1 MWALKK
7 GNNMEV
13 KEQSLEIAEAAAKAI
28 VDASYD
34 RLLEMIFEEL
44 KKAIPGQIDDMVIDA
59 VKPMIGPKMK
69 ELLLAEIAKIDG
81 K

>member
-1 MWALKK
+1 
-7 GNNMEV
+7 MEQEV
-13 KEQSLEIAEAAAKAI
+13 LVIAEAAAKAL

-34 RLLEMIFEEL
+34 RLMEVVFEEI
-44 KKAIPGQIDDMVIDA
+44 KKAIPGTIDDSIIDML
-59 VKPMIGPKMK
+59 KPIVAPKLK

>member
-1 MWALKK
+1 MD
-7 GNNMEV
+7 N
-13 KEQSLEIAEAAAKAI
+13 KEQLLVMAEETAKLL
-28 VDASYD
+28 VDATYD
-34 RLLEMIFEEL
+34 RLLEMIMDEL

>member
-1 MWALKK
+1 
-7 GNNMEV
+7 MEQEV
-13 KEQSLEIAEAAAKAI
+13 LVIAETAAKAL

-34 RLLEMIFEEL
+34 RLMEVVFEEI
-44 KKAIPGQIDDMVIDA
+44 KKAIPGTIDDSIIDML
-59 VKPMIGPKMK
+59 KPIVAPKLK

>member
-1 MWALKK
+1 
-7 GNNMEV
+7 MEQEV
-13 KEQSLEIAEAAAKAI
+13 LVIAEAAAKAL

-34 RLLEMIFEEL
+34 RLMEVVFEEI
-44 KKAIPGQIDDMVIDA
+44 KKAIPGTIDDSIIDML
-59 VKPMIGPKMK
+59 KPIIAPKLK

>member
-1 MWALKK
+1 
-7 GNNMEV
+7 MET
-13 KEQSLEIAEAAAKAI
+13 KEQLLVMAEETAKLL
-28 VDASYD
+28 VDATYD
-34 RLLEMIFEEL
+34 RLLEMIVDEL
-44 KKAIPGQIDDMVIDA
+44 KKAIPGTIDDMVIDA

>member
-1 MWALKK
+1 MD
-7 GNNMEV
+7 N
-13 KEQSLEIAEAAAKAI
+13 KEQLLVIAEETAKVL

-34 RLLEMIFEEL
+34 RLLELIINEL

-69 ELLLAEIAKIDG
+69 DLLLAEIAKIDG